1 MQPSRPRR
9 TFFPPLLMIVGLLLL
24 LLAAWLATPTAVE
37 AQCGASSSSCKN
49 CHEVNANHPVNGSGE
64 WHTSH
69 AFGDFCAFCHAG
81 NVQAIDQDVAHQGM
95 IYPLNDPKAS
105 CATCH
110 PSDYMEQAGVYAV
123 ALGVDLTATG
133 SGTSGDSGAGSGGDS
148 GSAADALLE
157 PIPAPGERNASG
169 ALVDFNRRY
178 EIEVLGQYDTSRTG
192 NLILVVLAVVMTGLG
207 TFLVWRFERVGEAFR
222 KAAALP
228 TNDWRKDIEKYMPQG
243 ANKS

>member
-1 MQPSRPRR
+1 
-9 TFFPPLLMIVGLLLL
+9 LLIAGLLLL
-24 LLAAWLATPTAVE
+24 VLAAWLATPAPVE

-49 CHEVNANHPVNGSGE
+49 CHEVSANHPVNGSGE

-81 NVQAIDQDVAHQGM
+81 NVQAIDQDTAHQGM
-95 IYPLNDPKAS
+95 IYPLNDPQAS

-110 PSDYMEQAGVYAV
+110 PADYMDQAGVYAV

-133 SGTSGDSGAGSGGDS
+133 GDISGGDASGGDS
-148 GSAADALLE
+148 GSAADAPLE

-169 ALVDFNRRY
+169 ALIDFNRRY
-178 EIEVLGQYDTSRTG
+178 EIEVLGQVDTSRTG
-192 NLILVVLAVVMTGLG
+192 NLIFAGVAALLTGLG
-207 TFLVWRFERVGEAFR
+207 LALVWRFEHIGEAFR

-228 TNDWRKDIEKYMPQG
+228 TNDWRHDVEKYLPASAGGSTEPRG